1 MYKEMK
7 RLKKILLTLAIVWL
21 GVNVIPSADCV
32 QAANVKITTSKS
44 KITMNNAGLQAAT
57 SLEVSVENEPAGA
70 NTVIT
75 LENSEVINFYKR
87 KSKSI
92 KLYNTESYVTEDNK
106 NVDEDDDDYDDDEG
120 LYLNIIPLTA
130 GKSSVVVNVYSSA
143 QEVLAT
149 KTIPVEVRS
158 VTPKLSRSDHAKNKN
173 YKLAKTANWTCESGA
188 WERGNFYISNVPYGS
203 KVTLT
208 VSNNKMY
215 KYINSYFS
223 YKWKK
228 MSKKK
233 YVLKEDPYPYDYS
246 YAFSLYPVKSGK
258 ATIKVTIESAGKTTT
273 FKIKNKVNSY
283 KNPLAKLII
292 NGKDKTK
299 VYNKEQYLRSGT
311 NLDSSTTLNLARI
324 KAKTITGQITMKKGY
339 KLVSVKS
346 GKKTIKLTQ
355 SGGSYYFS
363 VQTSKLNG
371 VLKITYKDKKGKTRY
386 LYNNEV

>member
-44 KITMNNAGLQAAT
+44 KITMDNAGLQAAT
-57 SLEVSVENEPAGA
+57 SLEVSVENEPVGA

-75 LENSEVINFYKR
+75 LENSEVINFYKE
-87 KSKSI
+87 KSKGI

-106 NVDEDDDDYDDDEG
+106 NVDEDDDDDEG

-130 GKSSVVVNVYSSA
+130 GKSSVVVNVYSST

-158 VTPKLSRSDHAKNKN
+158 VTPKLRRNDYAKNKN
-173 YKLAKTANWTCESGA
+173 YKLAKTSNWTCQSGA
-188 WERGNFYISNVPYGS
+188 WETGSFYISNVPYGS

-215 KYINSYFS
+215 KYINSYS
-223 YKWKK
+223 TYKWKK

-233 YVLKEDPYPYDYS
+233 YVLKENPYPYGSS
-246 YAFSLYPVKSGK
+246 YDFNLYPVKSGK

-273 FKIKNKVNSY
+273 FKIKNKVTAY
-283 KNPLAKLII
+283 KNPFAKLMV

-299 VYNKEQYLRSGT
+299 VYNKEQYLMSGT
-311 NLDSSTTLNLARI
+311 NLESSTILNLAGI

-363 VQTSKLNG
+363 VQASKLNG